1 MKPESIKKIAWT
13 VPTTNEELTGL
24 GVLGENIIKEYG
36 ERLLRAIN
44 NFGEKEELVQH
55 VSRKQPAKKVKVDA
69 NGAKSNSRPKANQ
82 HAESFDEFDTD
93 VDFSAIDI
101 P

>member
-1 MKPESIKKIAWT
+1 MKPGSIRTIAGQ

-36 ERLLRAIN
+36 VRLLRAVN
-44 NFGEKEELVQH
+44 NFIEKEGLEDVLSQK
-55 VSRKQPAKKVKVDA
+55 RPTKKVKVDT
-69 NGAKSNSRPKANQ
+69 KKKR
-82 HAESFDEFDTD
+82 ESFDEFATD
-93 VDFSAIDI
+93 VDFDSIDI

>member
-1 MKPESIKKIAWT
+1 MKPTSIKKIAWT

-44 NFGEKEELVQH
+44 NFVEKEELVEL
-55 VSRKQPAKKVKVDA
+55 VSQKQPAKKVKAVA
-69 NGAKSNSRPKANQ
+69 SVAKSRPKAIQ
-82 HAESFDEFDTD
+82 YAESFDEFDD

>member
-44 NFGEKEELVQH
+44 NFVEKENLSELVAQKPP
-55 VSRKQPAKKVKVDA
+55 SKKVKVT
-69 NGAKSNSRPKANQ
+69 NVAKLNPLPKQNVRN
-82 HAESFDEFDTD
+82 ESFDEFDTD
-93 VDFSAIDI
+93 VDFGAIDM